1 MVVQNQGETVLKLT
15 ISLRETLSRITQAY
29 TSQILRPKSQS
40 FLLLHLRSSFFH
52 SFHQEAC
59 IDHTTLQA
67 SHSRKVSI
75 FTRMKEGFIIITKQK
90 ITVLTE
96 GFELIFGALIR
107 CQCWYLLGCIP
118 PSQELSPSMEFGGS
132 EHLHLAMSQHPE
144 GVGGCPSQGIQFTNP
159 KVSRLQVGKKN
170 VKKTP

>member
-1 MVVQNQGETVLKLT
+1 MIYHFHQGGSWKAVVT
-15 ISLRETLSRITQAY
+15 IKVKPSLNLNLRCHLGKPLSRITQAY
-29 TSQILRPKSQS
+29 TSQILRPKSQR

-118 PSQELSPSMEFGGS
+118 PSQELSPPMELGGS
-132 EHLHLAMSQHPE
+132 EHLHHSPIPRYPD
-144 GVGGCPSQGIQFTNP
+144 C
-159 KVSRLQVGKKN
+159 KW
-170 VKKTP
+170 